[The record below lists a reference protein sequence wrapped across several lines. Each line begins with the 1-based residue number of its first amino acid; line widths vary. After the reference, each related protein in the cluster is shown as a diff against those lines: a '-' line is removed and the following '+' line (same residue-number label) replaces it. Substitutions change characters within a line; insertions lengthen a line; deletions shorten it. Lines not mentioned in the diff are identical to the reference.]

1 VLSFNNDTEHQT
13 TIERMPSE
21 NDSDKY
27 MQLLETTREEI
38 FSCLRINP
46 ILVGINNSNSGFTKQ
61 EFSEAYTLFQRT
73 VIQPIQKRLERVL
86 QTLFN
91 TEFKFKPFSIQWE
104 EPTQQ
109 EENKLINIEGIE

>member
-1 VLSFNNDTEHQT
+1 MIVK
-13 TIERMPSE
+13 
-21 NDSDKY
+21 KY

-61 EFSEAYTLFQRT
+61 FSEHILYFKELITTNKKVR
-73 VIQPIQKRLERVL
+73 L

-91 TEFKFKPFSIQWE
+91 TEFVTFFNGKK
-104 EPTQQ
+104 
-109 EENKLINIEGIE
+109 KKIN